1 VPARAIT
8 ERVLIV
14 EYILICVLLEKL
26 DIKQGFGGCVLDWNL
41 RLDAVLFAEV
51 IESLEA
57 KANSGTVNDSNTT
70 SVVR

>member
-1 VPARAIT
+1 M
-8 ERVLIV
+8 
-14 EYILICVLLEKL
+14 C
-26 DIKQGFGGCVLDWNL
+26 GLDWYL

-57 KANSGTVNDSNTT
+57 KANSGTVNDSDTT